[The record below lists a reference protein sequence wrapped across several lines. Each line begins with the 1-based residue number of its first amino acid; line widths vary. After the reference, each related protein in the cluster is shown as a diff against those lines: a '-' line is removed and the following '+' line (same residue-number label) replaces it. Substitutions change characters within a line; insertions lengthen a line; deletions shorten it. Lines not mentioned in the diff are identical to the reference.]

1 MASGK
6 YEFILFISGMSVK
19 SVHAIEN
26 IKAICTH
33 YLKNNFE
40 LRIIDI
46 NLEREAALEYE
57 IFAIPTLI
65 KQSPVPK
72 RIILGDLSDKEKV
85 LKILDLEQ

>member
-1 MASGK
+1 M
-6 YEFILFISGMSVK
+6 K